1 MYRPLLGAIGFAS
14 ETPVACDAGVAE
26 ASRRARTT
34 EARAAGELR
43 YWQSE
48 GGAGLW
54 LRYAAPGWREA
65 DRIAAEPLDGLTGV
79 TPVHAGKSVAD
90 LWVLDSEPVSARDV
104 QGRWAR
110 IVLPADARSQAPIE
124 ILADAA
130 PGICGPDDGPSLQRL
145 QLMLFATQV
154 VSYAGLSDLFERVP
168 QRRLVSPGAVIPAVP
183 AEVAG
188 RVNATEGRAVS
199 MVCGLVR
206 NVRQLVNPLTGRSY
220 VWALVTSERG
230 NFDILAAPAMLHGAL
245 EPGRLVQAMGF
256 LVTQPAPDQERVSL
270 TKAHR
275 ASPPAA
281 IWPAHLGRRTKENQ

>member
-1 MYRPLLGAIGFAS
+1 M
-14 ETPVACDAGVAE
+14 AE
-26 ASRRARTT
+26 ASRRARIT
-34 EARAAGELR
+34 EARASGELR

-65 DRIAAEPLDGLTGV
+65 DRIVAEPLEGLIGV
-79 TPVHAGKSVAD
+79 TPVHAGKSAAE
-90 LWVLDSEPVSARDV
+90 LWVVDSEPISARDV
-104 QGRWAR
+104 HGRQAR
-110 IVLPADARSQAPIE
+110 ILLPADARSQAPIE
-124 ILADAA
+124 IVADAA
-130 PGICGPDDGPSLQRL
+130 PGLCGPDDPPSCQRL

-154 VSYAGLSDLFERVP
+154 VSYAGLSDLFDRVP
-168 QRRLVSPGAVIPAVP
+168 PRRLVSPGAVVAAVP

-188 RVNATEGRAVS
+188 RVNATEGRTVS

-206 NVRQLVNPLTGRSY
+206 DVRLLINPLTGRSY

-230 NFDILAAPAMLHGAL
+230 NFDILAAPAMLHGTF

-256 LVTQPAPDQERVSL
+256 LVAQPAPDQERISL
-270 TKAHR
+270 TETLK

-281 IWPAHLGRRTKENQ
+281 TEPAHLGRRVR

>member
-26 ASRRARTT
+26 ASRRARIK

-65 DRIAAEPLDGLTGV
+65 DRIAAEPLEGLIGV
-79 TPVHAGKSVAD
+79 TPVHAGKSAAD
-90 LWVLDSEPVSARDV
+90 LWVLDSEPISARDV
-104 QGRWAR
+104 QGRRAR
-110 IVLPADARSQAPIE
+110 ILLPADARSKAPIE
-124 ILADAA
+124 IVADAA
-130 PGICGPDDGPSLQRL
+130 PGLCGPDDPPSCQRL

-154 VSYAGLSDLFERVP
+154 VSYDGLSDLFDRVP
-168 QRRLVSPGAVIPAVP
+168 PRRLVSPGAVVAAVP

-188 RVNATEGRAVS
+188 RVNATEGRAIS

-206 NVRQLVNPLTGRSY
+206 DVRQLVNPLTGRSY

-230 NFDILAAPAMLHGAL
+230 NFDILAAPTMLHGTF

-256 LVTQPAPDQERVSL
+256 LVAQPAPQEGQVL
-270 TKAHR
+270 VAATHAVTR
-275 ASPPAA
+275 AEPSEPLREARR
-281 IWPAHLGRRTKENQ
+281 GR